1 MPPDGAP
8 SGKTRKFGP
17 VLVVEDDAALALAVE
32 DALLD
37 AGASRVVIA
46 ASTAQATDTLR
57 DERFETVILDVHLA
71 DRGDGWAIA
80 ELLRAQ
86 VGRLERKLREAA
98 NAFVERA
105 KGHAPV
111 IGDIDERLALRV
123 EQRGFGRDATQIHGR
138 DSVGAVEINVTSGDF
153 PLAIDLP
160 DLIAVHPGGQ
170 QLGLGVLGREQSQV

>member
-80 ELLRAQ
+80 ELLRALGADAPKVIFATGSPQ
-86 VGRLERKLREAA
+86 EIPEDIADLGPVL
-98 NAFVERA
+98 A
-105 KGHAPV
+105 KPY
-111 IGDIDERLALRV
+111 DFERLVELARARARTGLFSRLR
-123 EQRGFGRDATQIHGR
+123 RD
-138 DSVGAVEINVTSGDF
+138 
-153 PLAIDLP
+153 
-160 DLIAVHPGGQ
+160 
-170 QLGLGVLGREQSQV
+170 

>member
-80 ELLRAQ
+80 ELLRALGADAPKVIFATGSPQ
-86 VGRLERKLREAA
+86 EIPEDIADLGPVLAKPYDFESLVELARARARTGLFSRLR
-98 NAFVERA
+98 
-105 KGHAPV
+105 
-111 IGDIDERLALRV
+111 
-123 EQRGFGRDATQIHGR
+123 RD
-138 DSVGAVEINVTSGDF
+138 
-153 PLAIDLP
+153 
-160 DLIAVHPGGQ
+160 
-170 QLGLGVLGREQSQV
+170 